1 MRQFVDHGYSRK
13 NDLMD
18 GQRAVFE
25 RGMLAQRLILLRGL
39 ARSKRYINIPLGL
52 ARLDQMWERAC
63 SRMRC
68 VSQCIWRLM
77 HRIREQARSH
87 MCPVVFVRSGLG
99 NR

>member
-25 RGMLAQRLILLRGL
+25 RGMLAQHLLLFR
-39 ARSKRYINIPLGL
+39 APSRSKRYINMPQGL
-52 ARLDQMWERAC
+52 A
-63 SRMRC
+63 
-68 VSQCIWRLM
+68 VK
-77 HRIREQARSH
+77 
-87 MCPVVFVRSGLG
+87 SGWG

>member
-25 RGMLAQRLILLRGL
+25 RGMLAQHLLLFRELSRSKRHMNMPRGL
-39 ARSKRYINIPLGL
+39 AQLG
-52 ARLDQMWERAC
+52 RMWE
-63 SRMRC
+63 
-68 VSQCIWRLM
+68 V
-77 HRIREQARSH
+77 
-87 MCPVVFVRSGLG
+87 VRSGSG